1 MILTILLIILIIAVI
16 GSLPVFPHSR
26 GWGYF
31 PGGTLGVIVLILVI
45 LYLTGHLPRY

>member
-26 GWGYF
+26 EWGYF
-31 PGGTLGVIVLILVI
+31 PGGILSVIVLIVVI
-45 LYLTGHLPRY
+45 LFLTGHRF